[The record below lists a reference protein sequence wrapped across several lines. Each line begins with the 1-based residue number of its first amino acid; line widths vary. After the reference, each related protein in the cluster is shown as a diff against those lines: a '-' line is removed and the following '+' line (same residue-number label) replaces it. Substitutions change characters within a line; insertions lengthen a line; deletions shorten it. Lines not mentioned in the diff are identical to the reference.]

1 MRESL
6 RHLILSL
13 FFGGLLLS
21 PLLAL
26 ANSSPAPSLW
36 AHLDPHPDF
45 PIEWWYMTGYLT
57 TGEKIH
63 QGFQAT
69 FFRMTNQG
77 SSSSAGGPWSP
88 REIFGFHGSLSDLDR
103 KTFLATERERRGF
116 SRSVLAKKEPF
127 SVRIGR
133 NRLDLPKPS
142 SPSLA
147 LVFRVGNQSFNL
159 NLTPLS
165 PPVWHAARKKFFTG
179 PSPKDWAHYYSYPLV
194 MITGTVTTVGSDG
207 AQKTRT
213 VHGQCWFDHEW
224 MVHSL
229 AKDQIGWI
237 WIWGWNKAN
246 TRGVMVYQMLN
257 RGATLSPF
265 HRATLLQREG
275 DSWTVARTDNVTFT
289 GRLEN
294 RCLDLKRIAFR
305 VGSDLEIKVQPRINR
320 QELSGAVTYWEGTS
334 GIIFE
339 RKDLVEKGK
348 GYLEVTGLEDYRD
361 GSLCR
366 KAHEKNSSD

>member
-88 REIFGFHGSLSDLDR
+88 REIFGFHGALSDLDR

-116 SRSVLAKKEPF
+116 SRSVLAKKDPF

-159 NLTPLS
+159 ALTPLS

-179 PSPKDWAHYYSYPLV
+179 PSQKDWAFYYSYPLV

-237 WIWGWNKAN
+237 WVWAWNKKN
-246 TRGVMVYQMLN
+246 TRGLMLYQMLD
-257 RGATLSPF
+257 RGVRLSPF
-265 HRATLLQREG
+265 HRATVLERKG
-275 DSWTVARTDNVTFT
+275 VDWTVTRTRNV
-289 GRLEN
+289 RLLKGKN
-294 RCLDLKRIAFR
+294 DRCLDLSRIAFLVGGNTVVR
-305 VGSDLEIKVQPRINR
+305 VHPEIDR
-320 QELSGAVTYWEGTS
+320 QLLTGAVSYWEGAARITLGPS
-334 GIIFE
+334 SAPE
-339 RKDLVEKGK
+339 SGK
-348 GYLEVTGLEDYRD
+348 GYLEVTGLESLRE

-366 KAHEKNSSD
+366 DRH

>member
-1 MRESL
+1 MRECL
-6 RHLILSL
+6 RRLVLSL
-13 FFGGLLLS
+13 FIGGLLLS
-21 PLLAL
+21 PLPAF
-26 ANSSPAPSLW
+26 AASSPAPSLW
-36 AHLDPHPDF
+36 AHLAPHPDY

-77 SSSSAGGPWSP
+77 SSSLGKGPWSP
-88 REIFGFHGSLSDLDR
+88 REIFGFHGALSDLDR
-103 KTFLATERERRGF
+103 KTFLSTERERRGF
-116 SRSVLAKKEPF
+116 SRSVLAKKNPF

-165 PPVWHAARKKFFTG
+165 PPVWHAAREKFFTG
-179 PSPKDWAHYYSYPLV
+179 PSPEDWAYYYSYPLV

-237 WIWGWNKAN
+237 WVWAWNKNN
-246 TRGVMVYQMLN
+246 TRGLMLYQMLD
-257 RGATLSPF
+257 RGVRLSSF
-265 HRATLLQREG
+265 HRATVLERRGGDFLVTRTRNVRLLG
-275 DSWTVARTDNVTFT
+275 GKN
-289 GRLEN
+289 G
-294 RCLDLKRIAFR
+294 RCLDLSRIAFLVGDNTVVR
-305 VGSDLEIKVQPRINR
+305 VHPEIDR
-320 QELSGAVTYWEGTS
+320 QLLTGAVSYWEGAAKITLGPTS
-334 GIIFE
+334 SPESG
-339 RKDLVEKGK
+339 D
-348 GYLEVTGLEDYRD
+348 GYLEVTGLGTLRD
-361 GSLCR
+361 KALCR
-366 KAHEKNSSD
+366 DKH